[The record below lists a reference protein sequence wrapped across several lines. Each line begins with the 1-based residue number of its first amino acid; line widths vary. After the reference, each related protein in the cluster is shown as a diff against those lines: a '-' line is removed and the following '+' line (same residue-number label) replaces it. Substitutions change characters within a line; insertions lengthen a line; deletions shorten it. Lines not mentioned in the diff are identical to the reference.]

1 MLDFLA
7 VGAFDGDFCAA
18 RFETQERAHAEKCIA
33 SDFFSAFD
41 GFEQEGV
48 GLAFGYSE
56 EGGDRGQQIGGDRL
70 HDGDER
76 RIARKAEKLFV
87 VGADH
92 FYFAAVL

>member
-1 MLDFLA
+1 VLDFLA

-56 EGGDRGQQIGGDRL
+56 EGGDRVSRSAEIDFTTGTSVASR
-70 HDGDER
+70 ER
-76 RIARKAEKLFV
+76 RRNSL
-87 VGADH
+87 
-92 FYFAAVL
+92 